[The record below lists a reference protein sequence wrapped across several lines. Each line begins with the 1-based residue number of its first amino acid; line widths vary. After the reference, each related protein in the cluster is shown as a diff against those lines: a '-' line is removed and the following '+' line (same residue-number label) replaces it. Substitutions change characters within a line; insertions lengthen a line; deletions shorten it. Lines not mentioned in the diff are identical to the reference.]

1 MYMSYAGVLNTGMCN
16 QNIKTRDVIASGT
29 ETGNVWRMML
39 EHWNLLEMLTLARDT
54 YTYVWAQNA
63 EGGGQNTRYPL
74 RW

>member
-1 MYMSYAGVLNTGMCN
+1 MYMSYAGVLNAGMCN
-16 QNIKTRDVIASGT
+16 QNIPCDVIASGT

-63 EGGGQNTRYPL
+63 GGTEQKISVEAITN
-74 RW
+74 